1 MKKKIIIIVGV
12 LVLLMG
18 GLIIA
23 PNLIDWNSF
32 KPQVADGFEAATG
45 QTVKLGGDLS
55 FKLLPSPALRAS
67 NVSLANW
74 PGGEAENFLEM
85 EALDIRLE
93 LFPLLSGDVK
103 ITSLVVDGGK
113 IYLERDLEGNANWE
127 TLFAGEEAAPE
138 AAEASEVAME
148 SFLLSATDI
157 YYSDARAGFQD
168 SVKNINADLIITSLS
183 GPFTGTGDFEYRG
196 VPVNFT
202 FATGL
207 FGEGANVPLRVGLV
221 LGDDDPGLKFQG
233 TFVQEASVTA
243 LSGNFNGGGE
253 NALSLITLFSEI
265 SGLEETPVGP
275 WQTAYKI
282 DTNLLLVLT
291 QEKTDLVLDP
301 LSLTL
306 GATKVNGKIQFLS
319 AKTIEAK
326 AELAI
331 NTLNA
336 NDWMVDGGQ
345 EGRFEIPTYI
355 KADIALDIDRLSYNG
370 GEIRGAA
377 FKGVLERGII
387 SVENLAAV
395 LPGNSDLRLTGTLE
409 SRSEKA
415 FLNAKVH
422 LDSRALRDLAS
433 WLEFD
438 LSGFPS
444 NRVTRLT
451 FDGQIR
457 LADPALEILRATISL
472 DSTRFAGGVT
482 LDLDD
487 PSLFAVAGTINTLD
501 LDTYFPDLLQKTEH
515 ENLTAQINSI
525 QEGLTGLAGYN
536 GIIDLKVGRL
546 KMMGANLRD
555 ITFSGG
561 LAGNDLEIMTL
572 EVGSFEG
579 AKLSL
584 SGSIRD
590 IPGQMFYTLSTSLSA
605 ETFKPLMTWAE
616 TESPFDERVVPA
628 GAISAQL
635 GGNKNRSQYDLSG
648 NLSGIAFSLKG
659 SAENLMGEPVIAAD
673 LGLSHDRMIEFVRK
687 FSPEYFPAKTPLGA
701 FKLEASL
708 KGDDGDLRIENLAL
722 QMGPARLKGNLRYRT
737 QNERPNITG
746 SLSTGRIRL
755 DDFMAPVEAGIEEV
769 TEGGKR
775 WSSDVWDTTFLREN
789 DFNISFEAPAVGFR
803 TYSFINPKV
812 RLFGQGGVL
821 TIENLNAGFYGG
833 RLSVNATMDA
843 TDVPVL
849 DITMDLNGVA
859 TRDVLESSADITR
872 LTGTLD
878 FSGTFQGR
886 GSSQQAVINTLSGNA
901 TLSTT
906 NGVISGINMPRLS
919 EQMGT
924 LNNLAAFTSLLGR
937 VFEGGETSYRYIR
950 TSAEISSG
958 KISFDQ
964 IDSDVDATEVGGRG
978 NIDLPAWN
986 MDISGALRMKDHAT
1000 VPAIGFSMK
1009 GRVDDPEVKYDYA
1022 ALQTHMT
1029 NQFATTLFENL
1040 LGIPETE
1047 EPLEEGG
1054 GSGLEGEVPEEEAE
1068 PTPEEQLIKGLFDL
1082 FGGQDEEEEGEGEGE
1097 EEDDEG
1103 GGIN

>member
-1 MKKKIIIIVGV
+1 MKKKIIITFGV
-12 LVLLMG
+12 LVLILG

-23 PNLIDWNSF
+23 PNLIDWNSY
-32 KPQVADGFEAATG
+32 KPQLASGVEAATG
-45 QTVKLGGDLS
+45 QAVKFEGDLS

-85 EALDIRLE
+85 EGLDIRLE

-113 IYLERDLEGNANWE
+113 IFLERDLDGNANWE
-127 TLFAGEEAAPE
+127 ALFEGDEAAHEPEEASAVE
-138 AAEASEVAME
+138 ME

-157 YYSDARAGFQD
+157 YYSDARDGFSD
-168 SVKNINADLIITSLS
+168 SVKDINADLIISSLS

-196 VPVNFT
+196 VPIDFT

-207 FGEGANVPLRVGLV
+207 FGEGVNVPLRVGLV
-221 LGDDDPGLKFQG
+221 PGGDQPGLNFQG
-233 TFVQEASVTA
+233 TFVQEANVAA
-243 LSGNFNGGGE
+243 LSGSFVGE
-253 NALSLITLFSEI
+253 GQNALPLITLFSEI
-265 SGLEETPVGP
+265 ANLGEIPVGP
-275 WQTAYKI
+275 WENAYKV

-291 QEKTDLVLDP
+291 EEKTDLVLDP
-301 LSLTL
+301 LNLTL
-306 GATKVNGKIQFLS
+306 GAMNVGGEVQVLYAETMEV
-319 AKTIEAK
+319 K
-326 AELAI
+326 AGLALD
-331 NTLNA
+331 TLNA
-336 NDWMVDGGQ
+336 NDWMTKGGE
-345 EGRFEIPTYI
+345 EGPFEIPGEL
-355 KADIALDIDRLSYNG
+355 KAELAIDIDRLSYNG

-377 FKGVLERGII
+377 FKGTLEGGRI
-387 SVENLAAV
+387 SIENLAAV

-409 SRSEKA
+409 SRSDKA

-422 LDSRALRDLAS
+422 LDSRTLRDLAS

-438 LSGFPS
+438 LSTYPS

-451 FDGQIR
+451 FDGQVR
-457 LADPALEILRATISL
+457 LADPALEIMRATISL
-472 DSTRFAGGVT
+472 DSTRFAGGIT

-487 PSLFAVAGTINTLD
+487 PSLFAVAGSINNLD
-501 LDTYFPDLLQKTEH
+501 LDSYFPELLQKTEH
-515 ENLTAQINSI
+515 ENLASRINGW
-525 QEGLTGLAGYN
+525 QEGLKALTGYT
-536 GIIDLKVGRL
+536 GIIDLKADRL
-546 KMMGANLRD
+546 KMMGANLTD

-561 LAGNDLEIMTL
+561 LNGNDLEIGTL

-590 IPGQMFYTLSTSLSA
+590 IPGQMAYSLDTSISA
-605 ETFKPLMTWAE
+605 ETFKALMTWAE
-616 TESPFDERVVPA
+616 TESPFEERVVPA

-635 GGNKNRSQYDLSG
+635 NGNKNSSRYDLSG

-673 LGLSHDRMIEFVRK
+673 LKFSHDRMIEFVRK

-701 FKLEASL
+701 FKFEASL
-708 KGDDGDLRIENLAL
+708 KGDEGDLRIENLAL
-722 QMGPARLKGNLRYRT
+722 QTGPARFEGNLRFQTR
-737 QNERPNITG
+737 NERPNITG
-746 SLSTGRIRL
+746 SLRTRQIRL
-755 DDFMAPVEAGIEEV
+755 DDFMAPAPAGIEEV
-769 TEGGKR
+769 TEGGER
-775 WSSDVWDTTFLREN
+775 WSGDVWDTTFLREN
-789 DFNISFEAPAVGFR
+789 DFNITFEAGAVGFR
-803 TYSFINPKV
+803 TYNFINPKV
-812 RLFGQGGVL
+812 RLISQGGVL
-821 TIENLNAGFYGG
+821 RVENLNAGFYGG

-843 TDVPVL
+843 TNVPVL
-849 DITMDLNGVA
+849 DIKMDLNGVS
-859 TRDVLESSADITR
+859 TRDVLESTADISR

-878 FSGTFQGR
+878 FSGAFRGR
-886 GSSQQAVINTLSGNA
+886 GSSQQEVINTLSGNA

-906 NGVISGINMPRLS
+906 NGVIGGINMPRLS

-950 TSAEISSG
+950 TAAEISSG

-964 IDSDVDATEVGGRG
+964 IDSDVDATDVGGRG
-978 NIDLPAWN
+978 QIDLPAWN
-986 MDISGALRMKDHAT
+986 MDISGALRMKDHPD

-1009 GRVDDPEVKYDYA
+1009 GRVDDPVVKYDYA

-1040 LGIPETE
+1040 LGTPEPE
-1047 EPLEEGG
+1047 GAEGEGG
-1054 GSGLEGEVPEEEAE
+1054 GPGLEGEAPAEEAE
-1068 PTPEEQLIKGLFDL
+1068 PTPEEELIQGLFDL
-1082 FGGQDEEEEGEGEGE
+1082 FGPKDEEEEEA
-1097 EEDDEG
+1097 EEDEDEG
-1103 GGIN
+1103 GGS

>member
-1 MKKKIIIIVGV
+1 MKKKIIITVGV
-12 LVLLMG
+12 LFLILG
-18 GLIIA
+18 GLVIA
-23 PNLIDWNSF
+23 PNLIDWNSY
-32 KPQVADGFEAATG
+32 KPQLASGVEAATG
-45 QTVKLGGDLS
+45 QVVKFEGDLS

-85 EALDIRLE
+85 EGLDIRLE

-113 IYLERDLEGNANWE
+113 IFLERDLEGNANWE
-127 TLFAGEEAAPE
+127 ALFEGDEAAPE
-138 AAEASEVAME
+138 PEEEGAFEME
-148 SFLLSATDI
+148 SFLLSATDV
-157 YYSDARAGFQD
+157 YYSDARDGFSA
-168 SVKNINADLIITSLS
+168 SVLNINADLIITSLS
-183 GPFTGTGDFEYRG
+183 GPFTGSGDLEYRG
-196 VPVNFT
+196 VAIDFT

-207 FGEGANVPLRVGLV
+207 FGEGVNVPLRVGLV
-221 LGDDDPGLKFQG
+221 PGGDEPGLNFQG

-243 LSGNFNGGGE
+243 LSGSFVGE
-253 NALSLITLFSEI
+253 GQNALPLITLISEI
-265 SGLEETPVGP
+265 TNLEETPVGP
-275 WQTAYKI
+275 WENAYKV

-291 QEKTDLVLDP
+291 EEKTDLVLDP
-301 LSLTL
+301 LNLTL
-306 GATKVNGKIQFLS
+306 GATNVGGQIQFLY
-319 AKTIEAK
+319 TETMEIK
-326 AELAI
+326 AGLALD
-331 NTLNA
+331 TLNA
-336 NDWMVDGGQ
+336 NDWMTEGGE
-345 EGRFEIPTYI
+345 EGPFEIPTDI
-355 KADIALDIDRLSYNG
+355 KADIAIDIDRLAYKG

-377 FKGVLERGII
+377 FKGTLEGGSI
-387 SVENLAAV
+387 SIENLVAV
-395 LPGNSDLRLTGTLE
+395 LPGNSDLHLTGTLK
-409 SRSEKA
+409 SRSDKA

-438 LSGFPS
+438 LSAYPS

-451 FDGQIR
+451 FDGQVR
-457 LADPALEILRATISL
+457 LADPALEIMRATISL

-487 PSLFAVAGTINTLD
+487 PSLFAIAGSISTLD
-501 LDTYFPDLLQKTEH
+501 IDTYFPDLLLKTEH
-515 ENLTAQINSI
+515 ENLASRINGW
-525 QEGLTGLAGYN
+525 QEGLKALTGYT
-536 GIIDLKVGRL
+536 GIIDLKADRL
-546 KMMGANLRD
+546 KIMGANLTD
-555 ITFSGG
+555 ITFKGG
-561 LAGNDLEIMTL
+561 LFGNDLEIGTL

-579 AKLSL
+579 TKLSL
-584 SGSIRD
+584 SGMIRD
-590 IPGQMFYTLSTSLSA
+590 IPGQMAYTLDTSISA
-605 ETFKPLMTWAE
+605 ETFKALMSWAE
-616 TESPFDERVVPA
+616 TESPFEARVVPS
-628 GAISAQL
+628 GAVSAQL
-635 GGNKNRSQYDLSG
+635 SGNKNRSRYDLSG

-673 LGLSHDRMIEFVRK
+673 LAFSHDRMIEFVRK

-708 KGDDGDLRIENLAL
+708 KGDKADLRFENLAL
-722 QMGPARLKGNLRYRT
+722 QMGPARFEGNLRYQT

-746 SLSTGRIRL
+746 ILSTRRIRL

-769 TEGGKR
+769 TEGGER
-775 WSSDVWDTTFLREN
+775 WSGDVWDTTILRDN
-789 DFNISFEAPAVGFR
+789 DFNIAFEAGTVGFR
-803 TYSFINPKV
+803 TYTFINPKV
-812 RLFGQGGVL
+812 RLKSQGGVL
-821 TIENLNAGFYGG
+821 RVENLNAGFYGG

-849 DITMDLNGVA
+849 DITMDLNGVS
-859 TRDVLESSADITR
+859 TQKILESSADLTR

-878 FSGTFQGR
+878 FSGTFRGT
-886 GSSQQAVINTLSGNA
+886 GSSQRAVINTLGGNA

-906 NGVISGINMPRLS
+906 NGVINGINMPRLS
-919 EQMGT
+919 EQMGS

-978 NIDLPAWN
+978 QIDLPAWN
-986 MDISGALRMKDHAT
+986 MDISGALRMKEHTT

-1009 GRVDDPEVKYDYA
+1009 GRVDDPVVNYDHA
-1022 ALQTHMT
+1022 ALRAHMT

-1040 LGIPETE
+1040 LGAPEPQG
-1047 EPLEEGG
+1047 PLEEGG
-1054 GSGLEGEVPEEEAE
+1054 GPGLEGVAPEEEAE

-1082 FGGQDEEEEGEGEGE
+1082 FGGLDEEEEEPE
-1097 EEDDEG
+1097 EEEEEDEG
-1103 GGIN
+1103 GGIS